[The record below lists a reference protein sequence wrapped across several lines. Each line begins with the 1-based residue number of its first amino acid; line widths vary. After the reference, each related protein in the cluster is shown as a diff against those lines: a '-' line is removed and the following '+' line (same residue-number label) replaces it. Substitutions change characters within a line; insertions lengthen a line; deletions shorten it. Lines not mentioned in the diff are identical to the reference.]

1 MKRIS
6 VSEHLRECYMIPL
19 GITHS
24 QLSKALDVSPSTL
37 TRLLSGKASC
47 SVEMAVRL
55 SKVFTTSPDIWLNLQ
70 RVDDLDNV
78 NVDPNKVEVLWEGS
92 QGED

>member
-1 MKRIS
+1 MKRFS
-6 VSEHLRECYMIPL
+6 VSSHLRDNYMSPL
-19 GITHS
+19 GITHN
-24 QLSKALDVSPSTL
+24 QLSKALNVSPSTL

-70 RVDDLDNV
+70 RTDDLSNV
-78 NVDPNKVEVLWEGS
+78 VVDLSEVEVLWEGS
-92 QGED
+92 EGED